1 MVCLLEEK
9 RRHKKTYFFYV
20 GILGGLTSIFIGAVG
35 PLIAPFFLKINLKKE
50 EVIANKATCQIVS
63 HLGKIPIFIY
73 YFELEYSKHL
83 ELLLP
88 LMISVYFGTIIGK
101 KLLGIISEK
110 TFKLLFKIC
119 LSIIAVRLI
128 IDQILEI
135 LLFT

>member
-1 MVCLLEEK
+1 M
-9 RRHKKTYFFYV
+9 KKKENIKKHNFFYV

-63 HLGKIPIFIY
+63 HLGKVPIFIY
-73 YFELEYSKHL
+73 YFELDYSKHL

-88 LMISVYFGTIIGK
+88 LMISVYFGTLIGK
-101 KLLGIISEK
+101 KLLGVISEK
-110 TFKLLFKIC
+110 TFKILFKIC

-128 IDQILEI
+128 IDEILKD